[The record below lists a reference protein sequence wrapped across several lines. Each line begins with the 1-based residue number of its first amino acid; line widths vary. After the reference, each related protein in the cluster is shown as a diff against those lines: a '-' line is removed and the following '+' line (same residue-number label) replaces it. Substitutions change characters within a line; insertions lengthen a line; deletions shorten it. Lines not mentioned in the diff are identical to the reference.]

1 MNRIRSMS
9 FLRLVLAA
17 DALSSAVM
25 GLALVAGANILAPW
39 TSIPRELLFEAGIAL
54 LPFALFV
61 GFLAT
66 RANPPRVGV
75 WAVIVVNA
83 LWVLDSVAL
92 LFMDWIAPNL
102 VGAIFIAAQ
111 AVAVGVFA
119 ELQYVGLRKQTLV
132 AA

>member
-1 MNRIRSMS
+1 
-9 FLRLVLAA
+9 
-17 DALSSAVM
+17 
-25 GLALVAGANILAPW
+25 
-39 TSIPRELLFEAGIAL
+39 
-54 LPFALFV
+54 
-61 GFLAT
+61 
-66 RANPPRVGV
+66 V